1 MFLLKTVL
9 NWMIADLNFSILV
22 QARLSAVLILCICR
36 SRGNVSG
43 SVPALSSSASCG
55 HSVGQWVCRNAAKWR
70 NGELVKVK
78 ILNGFIRIALTLGE
92 VGSVTAE
99 QTGCQSDRWSKPL
112 GCFGEAVN
120 STHIR
125 LNGSKILLCCS
136 FVPSRLWSS
145 CISVNPSS
153 SISNEGQLW
162 GRRMRGGSSNSA
174 KISQFSWPHLR
185 LWSCFLPLL
194 LSDVRSSGFNP
205 VWEDEER
212 KHIWLFIHSEASGYG
227 GRSPGPASSVESPQQ
242 CKLHL

>member
-1 MFLLKTVL
+1 MF
-9 NWMIADLNFSILV
+9 ADLNFSILV
-22 QARLSAVLILCICR
+22 HARLSAVLIQCICR
-36 SRGNVSG
+36 SRCQWFS
-43 SVPALSSSASCG
+43 SCFKQLCDSSASCG

-78 ILNGFIRIALTLGE
+78 IWNGFVRIALPLGE

-145 CISVNPSS
+145 CISVNPSL

-185 LWSCFLPLL
+185 LRSCFLPLL

-227 GRSPGPASSVESPQQ
+227 GRSPGPTSSVESPQQ